1 MARSAAAPRVRFH
14 VGSRASLLVVSA
26 LVAACAGGA
35 SRLPSRGLR
44 QDESSRVAVASADGA
59 KPAPET
65 RANAG
70 TVPAPAAIPPDAA
83 PKPPPTRSA
92 PSPAAAPVP
101 AEPEPPAGETAN
113 PVVQQV
119 RQLRERELQ
128 PQALVLVDAA
138 LAEAPT
144 VELRALRADLLRD
157 VGRRS
162 EARAEWNRLRREAGP
177 AGLPPEQL
185 VELAELEWM
194 EGDAKAATATLQA
207 AQAAATGVEHAATR
221 ALAEGLAGELTKN
234 PRPRLLQI
242 RDLLGSL
249 RGAESPRDRLA
260 TLESLWRAE
269 EVDAEVRRRALA
281 IASSDE
287 AASVRARAVQ
297 LVNPAPGDAAEFV
310 VAALADRDGLVRRYA
325 VARAEQL
332 LGAAAAP
339 LLVDQLQREGD
350 EATFTAID
358 AALCRL
364 VGGRDAEPFA
374 GADAEG
380 RRRVAAAWRQH
391 LEVLR

>member
-1 MARSAAAPRVRFH
+1 
-14 VGSRASLLVVSA
+14 
-26 LVAACAGGA
+26 
-35 SRLPSRGLR
+35 
-44 QDESSRVAVASADGA
+44 
-59 KPAPET
+59 
-65 RANAG
+65 
-70 TVPAPAAIPPDAA
+70 
-83 PKPPPTRSA
+83 
-92 PSPAAAPVP
+92 
-101 AEPEPPAGETAN
+101 
-113 PVVQQV
+113 
-119 RQLRERELQ
+119 
-128 PQALVLVDAA
+128 
-138 LAEAPT
+138 
-144 VELRALRADLLRD
+144 
-157 VGRRS
+157 
-162 EARAEWNRLRREAGP
+162 
-177 AGLPPEQL
+177 
-185 VELAELEWM
+185 M

>member
-1 MARSAAAPRVRFH
+1 M
-14 VGSRASLLVVSA
+14 
-26 LVAACAGGA
+26 
-35 SRLPSRGLR
+35 
-44 QDESSRVAVASADGA
+44 
-59 KPAPET
+59 
-65 RANAG
+65 
-70 TVPAPAAIPPDAA
+70 
-83 PKPPPTRSA
+83 
-92 PSPAAAPVP
+92 AAPVP
-101 AEPEPPAGETAN
+101 AAPETPAGETAN
-113 PVVQQV
+113 SLVQQV
-119 RQLRERELQ
+119 QQLRERELQ

-138 LAEAPT
+138 LAKAPT

-157 VGRRS
+157 IGRRG
-162 EARAEWNRLRREAGP
+162 EARAEWSRLLREAGP

-207 AQAAATGVEHAATR
+207 AQAAAVGEAHAATR
-221 ALAEGLAGELTKN
+221 ALAEGLAAELRKD
-234 PRPRLLQI
+234 PRPKLLQI
-242 RDLLGSL
+242 RDWLGSL
-249 RGAESPRDRLA
+249 RGAASPRDRLA
-260 TLESLWRAE
+260 TLERLMRAE

-287 AASVRARAVQ
+287 ASSVRARAVQ
-297 LVNPAPGDAAEFV
+297 LVTPGPGDAAEFV
-310 VAALADRDGLVRRYA
+310 AAAMADRDGLVRRCA

-339 LLVDQLQREGD
+339 LLVDQLQREDD

-358 AALCRL
+358 ATLCRL

-391 LEVLR
+391 LEARR

>member
-14 VGSRASLLVVSA
+14 FGSRASLLVVST
-26 LVAACAGGA
+26 LVAACTGGA

-44 QDESSRVAVASADGA
+44 QDEPSKAAVASADGA
-59 KPAPET
+59 KQAPDA
-65 RANAG
+65 RANAA
-70 TVPAPAAIPPDAA
+70 TVPVPAVVPPAAA
-83 PKPPPTRSA
+83 PKPATTRS
-92 PSPAAAPVP
+92 AAAPVP
-101 AEPEPPAGETAN
+101 AEPETPAGETTN
-113 PVVQQV
+113 SVVQQV

-128 PQALVLVDAA
+128 PQALVLLDAA

-207 AQAAATGVEHAATR
+207 AQAAAIGEEHAATR

-234 PRPRLLQI
+234 PRPRLLQV

-260 TLESLWRAE
+260 TLEGLMRAQD
-269 EVDAEVRRRALA
+269 VDAEVRRRALA

-297 LVNPAPGDAAEFV
+297 LVTPAPGDAAEFV
-310 VAALADRDGLVRRYA
+310 VAALADRDGLVRRCA
-325 VARAEQL
+325 VLRAEQL
-332 LGAAAAP
+332 LGPAAAP

-350 EATFTAID
+350 ETTFTAID

-391 LEVLR
+391 VEAHR